1 MIDLRSMP
9 DNADRTDGG
18 VVERSRLLG
27 MAGVSNPTEVSTL
40 RVNGKSWYE
49 IEEKARVEMKA
60 LSDRGDWEFFEH
72 PPFAP
77 LHFNPLLAIKQGE
90 KRRALFNKPAEGELS
105 LNGQAQDCG
114 MAKLKLISL
123 YSICQAIATLQAK
136 SSRCVRGGGNVGL
149 SLSWVDFWAA
159 FNQTGIA
166 PPKIWQ
172 NVAGFVRH
180 GRRGPEQYPS
190 LGLRHDPERHQVKA
204 DRHSRPLRGARIPYL
219 LRPRCTDWLI
229 FMGLLGDR
237 HASRRPGRG
246 APELTPSVTHLVG

>member
-1 MIDLRSMP
+1 VIDLRSMP

-27 MAGVSNPTEVSTL
+27 MAGVSNPTRVSTL
-40 RVNGKSWYE
+40 RVNGKSWYG

-60 LSDRGDWEFFEH
+60 LSDRGDWEFFER

-90 KRRALFNKPAEGELS
+90 KRRALFNKSAGGELS

-136 SSRCVRGGGNVGL
+136 VVRMRSWWWERRTQSLLGGLLGGLQSDGYRPTGNLAERSWLRASRATRTRTV
-149 SLSWVDFWAA
+149 
-159 FNQTGIA
+159 
-166 PPKIWQ
+166 
-172 NVAGFVRH
+172 
-180 GRRGPEQYPS
+180 PS
-190 LGLRHDPERHQVKA
+190 LGLRHDPERRQVK
-204 DRHSRPLRGARIPYL
+204 SRQA
-219 LRPRCTDWLI
+219 
-229 FMGLLGDR
+229 
-237 HASRRPGRG
+237 
-246 APELTPSVTHLVG
+246 